1 MFDPENDAE
10 NAPLF
15 ELIGRCADG
24 ELNDAQRAELLARL
38 SAEPAG
44 FESLALALLERRLTD
59 DALRGLLR
67 DGAERGPAP
76 VVPARRPAWR
86 RAAGPLAGLA
96 AGLLVGFGLNPSAA
110 GPAPAAGPLVDVPPV
125 PEPIEEEI
133 FTPAAVPEPRPV
145 ASLEW
150 FAPDGTPVSL
160 PVYDGSAPL
169 PADPLLAET
178 EALMRA
184 GRFGGAVRQEYT
196 VPLADGRLLT
206 VPVHAVSVR
215 GPEVF

>member
-1 MFDPENDAE
+1 MIDPETDLQDA
-10 NAPLF
+10 ALS

-24 ELNDAQRAELLARL
+24 ELDDAQRADLLARL

-44 FESLALALLERRLTD
+44 FEPLALALLERRLTD

-67 DGAERGPAP
+67 DGAERAPAP

-110 GPAPAAGPLVDVPPV
+110 GPAPVAGPLADVPSV
-125 PEPIEEEI
+125 PDMSDDDV
-133 FTPAAVPEPRPV
+133 FTPAVPAEPRPV

-169 PADPLLAET
+169 PADPLIAET

>member
-1 MFDPENDAE
+1 MFDPENDVE
-10 NAPLF
+10 GPPLS

-24 ELNDAQRAELLARL
+24 ELTDAQRAELLARL
-38 SAEPAG
+38 GAEPAA
-44 FESLALALLERRLTD
+44 FEPLALALLERRLTD

-67 DGAERGPAP
+67 DGAERPP
-76 VVPARRPAWR
+76 VPIVPARRSAWR

-110 GPAPAAGPLVDVPPV
+110 GPAPVAGPLVDVPPV
-125 PEPIEEEI
+125 PEPVEEE
-133 FTPAAVPEPRPV
+133 FFAPAAPPEPRPV

-150 FAPDGTPVSL
+150 FAPDGTPISL

-169 PADPLLAET
+169 PADPLIAET
-178 EALMRA
+178 AALMRA

-196 VPLADGRLLT
+196 VPLSDGRLLT